1 MTPSQKA
8 DIIYSKYNEKLKD
21 KAHEIINEQPF
32 IDLQETTENIE
43 EIINNM
49 EDKQRKEFLQSVEVE
64 NLTLLNIWKKID
76 RQHFARLIC
85 LAVKAS
91 GGRFAPREEILP
103 SFVEKEEEAEILK
116 RDEELKKS
124 QKELLELKKEI
135 QTYTD
140 RINTI
145 ENKLE
150 KENKLYNMA
159 IKNRNQAEEDIKELK
174 QEYIKIEEVKKLHE
188 NKVEEVKEKIVNA
201 VLVDEIDKL
210 TEEFRKV
217 KFNSIDINNALS
229 DAQIEVTYKNELIE
243 DCTELI
249 TSKEETINKIGDEF
263 KELKIQA
270 ENIVNV
276 YNEKKKS
283 VSKKE
288 EIKRN
293 DIFNK
298 WTNFFHKFNFEFN
311 DLGNVV
317 NFSRRE
323 LIHIEECLY
332 ELHNIKDPMALS
344 IGIIEEKDSRK
355 EKDEYQYFDIVFSDK
370 FQVEIQY
377 KVLKNREK
385 NLRIMEIT
393 TEF

>member
-1 MTPSQKA
+1 MNANAKFNNKIINNTKGINMPNIFDGLRKISDKDIIEQIALLETVNINNISKPIIQKAKKKTISIINFIGSKIGRINMIEEPEIKEIWTLIDEKKEEIKELTRAELEEKLLNILIDKIKIDDENSTEDMISIQVIEECSKLYKIYENMTPSQKA

-174 QEYIKIEEVKKLHE
+174 QEYIKIEEVKKLH
-188 NKVEEVKEKIVNA
+188 KIKWK
-201 VLVDEIDKL
+201 KL
-210 TEEFRKV
+210 
-217 KFNSIDINNALS
+217 
-229 DAQIEVTYKNELIE
+229 
-243 DCTELI
+243 
-249 TSKEETINKIGDEF
+249 
-263 KELKIQA
+263 
-270 ENIVNV
+270 
-276 YNEKKKS
+276 KKK
-283 VSKKE
+283 
-288 EIKRN
+288 
-293 DIFNK
+293 
-298 WTNFFHKFNFEFN
+298 
-311 DLGNVV
+311 
-317 NFSRRE
+317 
-323 LIHIEECLY
+323 
-332 ELHNIKDPMALS
+332 
-344 IGIIEEKDSRK
+344 
-355 EKDEYQYFDIVFSDK
+355 
-370 FQVEIQY
+370 
-377 KVLKNREK
+377 
-385 NLRIMEIT
+385 
-393 TEF
+393 